1 MRYNDKVEYLSPDAW
16 RQWHTEL
23 LQSTVN
29 RAWDRIA
36 FYRKA
41 MENAD
46 VTKDDISSLDDIEK
60 LPFTTRDDLS
70 VNYPYGL
77 FSVPLRDIVRI
88 HTLRS
93 AQANPIALGYTDSDL
108 RHRRAL
114 SSRFLASAGVTA
126 DDIVQICLDPGMSN
140 IWQDIR
146 EGAES
151 LGALVIPPDSIST
164 GARLRVLV
172 DFKTTALVTTP
183 SYGMHLLE
191 RLKRDGVPVASLSLK
206 NAILVGETL
215 TDEVRTRL
223 EDGFSVET
231 WSGYGI
237 FEALGA
243 GMAYECRCRCG
254 LHLAMDHFIPEV
266 VDPETGESL
275 EPGSPGELVVTTVTA
290 RANPLIRFRTG
301 DLTVLDT
308 EPCACGRT
316 TWRMMPVSGRCD
328 DLVTLRG
335 IRISPDH
342 ISKFLSDRAG
352 GMRLPCLM
360 VLRRRDHLMTI
371 ELRVAIGVDNFS
383 GSLPELHRW
392 VREVEQAF
400 EENIGV
406 ACVVKPVEA
415 ASIMDRLPQDAII
428 GVAEEQD

>member
-1 MRYNDKVEYLSPDAW
+1 MQNDRVEYLSPDAW

-29 RAWDRIA
+29 RAWDRIP

-41 MENAD
+41 MEAAG
-46 VTKDDISSLDDIEK
+46 VTKDHIGSLDDISL
-60 LPFTTRDDLS
+60 LPFTSRDDLS
-70 VNYPYGL
+70 RNYPYGL

-114 SSRFLASAGVTA
+114 SSRFLAACGVTR

-146 EGAES
+146 EGAEA

-172 DFKTTALVTTP
+172 DFKTTCLVTTP
-183 SYGMHLLE
+183 SYGLHLLSML
-191 RLKRDGVPVASLSLK
+191 RQDGLPVASLSLK
-206 NAILVGETL
+206 NAVLVGETL
-215 TDEVRTRL
+215 TDATRREL
-223 EDGFSVET
+223 EDGFSVDT

-243 GMAYECRCRCG
+243 GMAYECEHRCG

-266 VDPETGESL
+266 IDPETGRQL
-275 EPGSPGELVVTTVTA
+275 EPGESGELVITTVTA

-301 DLTVLDT
+301 DITSITT
-308 EPCACGRT
+308 EPCKCGRT

-342 ISKFLSDRAG
+342 IANFISERAG
-352 GMRLPCLM
+352 GRRLPCLM
-360 VLRRRDHLMTI
+360 VLKRRDHLMTI
-371 ELRVAIGVDNFS
+371 ELKVAIGVENFS

-392 VREVEQAF
+392 VREVEQSF

-406 ACVVKPVEA
+406 ACRVRPVEA
-415 ASIMDRLPQDAII
+415 ASIIEKVPDDTLI
-428 GVAEEQD
+428 GVVEL